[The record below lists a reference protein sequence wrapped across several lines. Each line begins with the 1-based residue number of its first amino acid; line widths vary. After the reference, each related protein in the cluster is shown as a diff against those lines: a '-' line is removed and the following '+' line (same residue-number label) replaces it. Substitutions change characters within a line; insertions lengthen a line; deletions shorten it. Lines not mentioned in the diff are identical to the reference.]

1 MDHSAAPT
9 VPLRSAAGRGVVAA
23 AVLGSSVAMLDGTV
37 VNVALPHIARDLGAQ
52 MDGLQ
57 WIVNGY
63 TLTLAALVLLGG
75 ALGDRYGR
83 RRVFLIGVIWF
94 GVASMLCGVAPNTPL
109 LVGARIL
116 QGIGAGLLTP
126 GSLAMIQS
134 SIRRGDRA
142 AAIGMWSGLG
152 GVAAAAGPFL
162 GGWMVDAL
170 SWHWVFFINAP
181 VVVLAV
187 LAALKW
193 VPESRGEGAVGRFD
207 VAGSVLGAVGLAGI
221 TYALVQTDPLGPAIA
236 AGVIGVAS
244 FAAFL
249 IWERRAADPVLPPTL
264 FASRQFSGINAT
276 TFFVYA
282 ALGGVLFF
290 LVLYLQV
297 VAGYSA
303 LTAGISLLP
312 FTILM
317 LLFSS
322 RAGALG
328 ERIGPRR
335 PLTVG
340 PALSAAGVLLFL
352 RIDAE
357 ADYLTEVLPAVLLLG
372 IGMTITVAPLTASV
386 LAAADQSHAGVA
398 SGVNNAVARAAS
410 LLAVAALPLL
420 SGLTGDAYEDPA
432 AFTSGFRTATFW
444 CAGLLA
450 TGAVISALFVRDPA
464 REPDCPRPAAHTH
477 CAYDAPPLDP
487 GVRQDAGGRLRS
499 RS

>member
-1 MDHSAAPT
+1 MDQTPGGVA
-9 VPLRSAAGRGVVAA
+9 LRTSAGRGVVAA

-37 VNVALPHIARDLGAQ
+37 VNVALPHIGAEFGAR

-83 RRVFLIGVIWF
+83 RRVFIIGVVWF
-94 GVASMLCGVAPNTPL
+94 GVASMLCGVAENTPM
-109 LVGARIL
+109 LVAARIL

-134 SIRRGDRA
+134 SIAENDRA
-142 AAIGMWSGLG
+142 RAIGAWSGLG

-170 SWHWVFFINAP
+170 NWRWVFFINAP
-181 VVVLAV
+181 VVVVAV
-187 LAALKW
+187 LATLKW
-193 VPESRGEGAVGRFD
+193 VPESKTEGDADGRFD
-207 VAGSVLGAVGLAGI
+207 VLGSFLGALGLAGI
-221 TYALVQTDPLGPAIA
+221 TYALVQSDPIGPAIA
-236 AGVIGVAS
+236 AGVIGVAA
-244 FAAFL
+244 FTAFL
-249 IWERRAADPVLPPTL
+249 LWERKTARPVLPPSL
-264 FASRQFSGINAT
+264 FKSRQFSAINAA

-290 LVLYLQV
+290 LVLYLQT
-297 VAGYSA
+297 VAHYNALSA
-303 LTAGISLLP
+303 GVSLLP

-322 RAGALG
+322 RAGELG
-328 ERIGPRR
+328 QRIGPRR

-340 PALSAAGVLLFL
+340 PAVAAAGTLLFL
-352 RIDAE
+352 RIDAD
-357 ADYLTEVLPAVLLLG
+357 ANYFTEVLPAVLLVG
-372 IGMTITVAPLTASV
+372 IGMTITVAPLTAGV
-386 LAAADQSHAGVA
+386 LAAADQRHAGVA

-410 LLAVAALPLL
+410 LLAVAALPLV
-420 SGLTGDAYEDPA
+420 SGLTGNAYEDPA
-432 AFTSGFRTATFW
+432 AFTSGFKVATLW

-450 TGAVISALFVRDPA
+450 AAAVISWLFVRDPA
-464 REPDCPRPAAHTH
+464 KEPESRPPSRSH

-487 GVRQDAGGRLRS
+487 GVRQEA
-499 RS
+499 